1 MKKVAVV
8 TGANRGL
15 GLGTA
20 QELGRLGYTVVMV
33 GRDAEKI
40 EQAAKNLKMKGY
52 DTRPLQADVALDS
65 DVERVAA
72 FVKKEFGRLDALVNN
87 AGVFLDRA
95 PDSADFDAE
104 SGSAFAAKASTMLK
118 AFEINTLGPMKLI
131 QACAPFLR
139 ESAAGRVVNVSSGM
153 GALGEMD
160 GAFASYR
167 VSKTALNA
175 LTRIFASEFSGTPVK
190 VNSVSPGWVRTDM
203 GGPGANRTIEEGVRG
218 IVWAAILPADG
229 PTGGFY
235 RDGKAIDW

>member
-1 MKKVAVV
+1 MKKIAVV

-20 QELGRLGYTVVMV
+20 EALGKHGYTVVMV

-40 EQAAKNLKMKGY
+40 EAAAKALQAKGY
-52 DTRPLQADVALDS
+52 DTRPFQADVALDG

-72 FVKKEFGRLDALVNN
+72 FVKKEFGHLDALVNN
-87 AGVFLDRA
+87 AGVFLDRE
-95 PDSADFDAE
+95 PGSTDFDAE
-104 SGSAFAAKASTMLK
+104 SGSAFATKPSTMLK

-131 QACAPFLR
+131 QALAPLLR
-139 ESAAGRVVNVSSGM
+139 ESAAGRIVNVSSGM
-153 GALGEMD
+153 GALNEMD

-175 LTRIFASEFSGTPVK
+175 LTRIFAAEFTGTPVK

-218 IVWAAILPADG
+218 IAWAATLPADG
-229 PTGGFY
+229 PTGGFF
-235 RDGKAIDW
+235 RDGKSIDW